1 MSWKFEL
8 LMKPEGELIT
18 EGPVWTGEEILF
30 THIRRSRIL
39 RTTRKPKPSRYGA
52 RISIAPTACASTRRE
67 GSSAVAPA
75 GARSCAL
82 IPMARPR

>member
-39 RTTRKPKPSRYGA
+39 RYDPKTKAITVWRGIP
-52 RISIAPTACASTRRE
+52 IAPRRP
-67 GSSAVAPA
+67 VLRRA
-75 GARSCAL
+75 GKALRLLLRRARDRAL
-82 IPMARPR
+82 GALERPR